1 MDNNA
6 KLRPL
11 YLAKILYEMTDEE
24 RTLSTNQ
31 LIKLLKE
38 KYNIDSYRTTIA
50 SDIELLKK
58 YGLDI
63 QSTKSQSIMYNMIS
77 REFDLPELKLLID
90 AVASSKFIT
99 DKKSKEPVAK
109 LAKLASNSQADEL
122 KRNIIPEGRI
132 KAGNENIY
140 YIVDAVNTAINNKK
154 QISFQYFCYNV
165 RKQKAAKHDGEVYVF
180 SPYYLIWN
188 GDYYYAVGYSEKH
201 GGIGSFRLDRIIKQP
216 TLLEVDAVP
225 MPADFSISR
234 YINTSFRMYNSR
246 TKTVELI
253 CDNCVMDA
261 IIDRFGE
268 SVQTYANDME
278 TFRAVVDVAVN
289 HVFFGWLFG
298 FEGKVKIKSPDDVK
312 EKYRKMIDAAKNCIE

>member
-24 RTLSTNQ
+24 HTLSTNQ

-99 DKKSKEPVAK
+99 DKKSKELVSK
-109 LAKLASNSQADEL
+109 LSKLASNSQADEL

-132 KAGNENIY
+132 KSGNENIY
-140 YIVDAVNTAINNKK
+140 YIVDAVNTAINNEK
-154 QISFQYFCYNV
+154 QISFRYFCYNV
-165 RKQKAAKHDGEVYVF
+165 RKQKTAKHNGEIYVF

-188 GDYYYAVGYSEKH
+188 GDYYYTVGYSEKH
-201 GGIGSFRLDRIIKQP
+201 GSIGSFRLDRIIKP
-216 TLLEVDAVP
+216 PMILEADAVP
-225 MPADFSISR
+225 MPSDFSINK
-234 YINTSFRMYNSR
+234 YINTGFHMYNS
-246 TKTVELI
+246 KAETVELI
-253 CDNCVMDA
+253 CDNSVMDSV
-261 IIDRFGE
+261 IDRFGE
-268 SVQTYANDME
+268 AVQTYANDME

-289 HVFFGWLFG
+289 HVFFGWIFG
-298 FEGKVKIKSPDDVK
+298 FGGKVKIKSPEDVK
-312 EKYRKMIDAAKNCIE
+312 EKYYSMLKVAYERV